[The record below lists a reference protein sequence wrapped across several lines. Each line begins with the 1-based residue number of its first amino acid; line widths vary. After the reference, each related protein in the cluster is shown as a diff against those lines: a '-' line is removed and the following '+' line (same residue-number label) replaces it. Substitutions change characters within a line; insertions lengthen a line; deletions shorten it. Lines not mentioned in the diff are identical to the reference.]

1 MNAVEEKNR
10 YRAVRAWWLPAMWI
24 TLLVGGG
31 LGDGTA
37 AAQSSQQLPE
47 IVERSI
53 AFHGGESYADFQAEL
68 QLCSRS
74 GCFDLQVREQGGVYD
89 YTAAGAS
96 SGGHL
101 KVRVTND
108 SVERWLDG
116 ESQAVDTEDEQR
128 WRDWVSSKL
137 YFCFLPYRLAD
148 PSVYFQDLSLED
160 WNGRQLHKVKVT
172 FAPESSTDASDEYLY
187 WFDPESA
194 RLEQFAYSFEG
205 NPGGLRFRQGHNY
218 RRAGELLFFDQHNL
232 GVEGDQLHVDDL
244 TPEMVADMRTV
255 SEVECR
261 DPKLVR

>member
-1 MNAVEEKNR
+1 MNATAQKNR
-10 YRAVRAWWLPAMWI
+10 HQRVGAWWLPAI
-24 TLLVGGG
+24 TISLLASAGVGSGA
-31 LGDGTA
+31 LE
-37 AAQSSQQLPE
+37 AQANERLPE
-47 IVERSI
+47 IVERAI
-53 AFHGGESYADFQAEL
+53 AFHGGESYTDFAVEL

-74 GCFDLQVREQGGVYD
+74 GCFDLSVQEQNGAYD

-96 SGGHL
+96 RDGHL

-116 ESQAVDTEDEQR
+116 EPRAVSAEDEQR

-148 PSVYFQDLSLED
+148 PSVYFQDLGLEK

-172 FAPESSTDASDEYLY
+172 FAPASSTDASDEYLY
-187 WFDPESA
+187 WFDPETA

-232 GVEGDQLHVDDL
+232 GVEGEGLRVDDL

-261 DPKLVR
+261 APKLVR